1 MIISQKQHIR
11 FLEDEL
17 RAETESFQQ
26 KLATDATYL
35 LREKEELYVAQL
47 LKYEDGEMILKF
59 SNNSGIPRN
68 GDYLYCFTVPI
79 ELRNYRNW
87 GKLTYG
93 DLIKRK
99 GSYSEVI
106 CIWQIA
112 SNDNRYCLVGF
123 RGINK
128 EFAEINK
135 NAVGMILLLGPNKPP
150 FEYLGNLLNIVKHS
164 SGKVEKM
171 LLQDYSGISKA
182 PFLLDNNSN
191 QASFIINQLELQDIL
206 MLQGPPGTGKTF
218 LIADIC
224 KLLLNENKSV
234 LVTALTNRALMELAE
249 KGQLKTFLSEG
260 RIFKTK
266 VSVDENRELPE
277 LVNIKTL
284 SPIPGSLILSTFYI
298 SSGEASQIAGTPP
311 FDYVILDEASQ
322 ALLAM
327 LAGSQQ
333 LGKKCLWIGDLKQMP
348 AVVSL
353 NEDRIENNEQYPLLI
368 EGLRSLS
375 STLIPNYQ
383 LSITRRLTDRAAHYT
398 GLFYNNTLKA
408 FESGLYKFINIAE
421 DIKPYFHHAGGPSL
435 LTARLPSSLQPIS
448 AIKMATKIVAHL
460 IFDNPKV
467 GDDELKVAVL
477 THYTKTTKALQ
488 KAMYQTIGAR
498 KNLQIETV
506 ASVQGMTTDVVVYV
520 IPKSG
525 YAFSLDPKVFN
536 VATSRARL
544 YTIIIADDQILNYPL
559 IDSDVYRYLSLLK
572 DDFSYRFDV
581 YSLNNKS
588 TNIEGQNLL
597 NDTREKI
604 KDLYPGLERVIDL
617 LVDNNIPIDE
627 EGNAS
632 LTDKNDVV
640 IAEAAMLLK
649 DYKIA
654 IDPIDDDSKQI
665 FVRAGYRVISS
676 DKFSVELLKR

>member
-1 MIISQKQHIR
+1 MIISKEQHIR

-17 RAETESFQQ
+17 REETEAFQQ
-26 KLATDATYL
+26 KLSTEASYL
-35 LREKEELYVAQL
+35 LLEKEELYVAQL
-47 LKYEDGEMILKF
+47 LKFDDGEMILKF
-59 SNNSGIPRN
+59 SNSSGIPRN
-68 GDYLYCFTVPI
+68 GDYLYCFTVPQ

-87 GKLTYG
+87 GKMTYG

-106 CIWQIA
+106 CIWQTA
-112 SNDNRYCLVGF
+112 SNDNKYCLVGF
-123 RGINK
+123 RGIDQ
-128 EFAEINK
+128 EFVEINK
-135 NAVGMILLLGPNKPP
+135 NAIGMILLLGPNKPP
-150 FEYLGNLLNIVKHS
+150 FEYLGNLLNIVRHS
-164 SGKVEKM
+164 SGKVEEM
-171 LLQDYSGISKA
+171 LLQDYSETPKA

-191 QASFIINQLELQDIL
+191 QASFILNQLELQDNLI
-206 MLQGPPGTGKTF
+206 LQGPPGTGKTF

-224 KLLLNENKSV
+224 KLLLDDNKSV

-249 KGQLKTFLSEG
+249 KEQLKPFLSEG
-260 RIFKTK
+260 RILKTK
-266 VSVDENRELPE
+266 ISVDENRELPE
-277 LVNIKTL
+277 LVNTKTV

-333 LGKKCLWIGDLKQMP
+333 LGEKCLWIGDLKQMP

-353 NEDRIENNEQYPLLI
+353 NEDRIDDIEQYPLLI

-375 STLIPNYQ
+375 STLIPDYQ

-408 FESGLYKFINIAE
+408 FESGLNKFINIAE
-421 DIKPYFHHAGGPSL
+421 DIKPFFHPEGGPSL
-435 LTARLPSSLQPIS
+435 LIAHLPSSLQPTL
-448 AIKMATKIVAHL
+448 AIQMATKIVAHL

-498 KNLQIETV
+498 KNLQIETI

-520 IPKSG
+520 IPRSG
-525 YAFSLDPKVFN
+525 YAFSLDPKIFN

-544 YTIIIADDQILNYPL
+544 YTIIITDVNILNYQL
-559 IDSDVYRYLSLLK
+559 IDNEVYKYLSLLK
-572 DDFSYRFDV
+572 EDFSFQFDIN
-581 YSLNNKS
+581 SLEHQSKESLRLNS
-588 TNIEGQNLL
+588 MDDPRDNIKQ
-597 NDTREKI
+597 
-604 KDLYPGLERVIDL
+604 LYPGLEKIVDL
-617 LVDNNIPIDE
+617 LMDNNIPVDE
-627 EGNAS
+627 DGNVA
-632 LTDKNDVV
+632 LTDKDDMV
-640 IAEAAMLLK
+640 IAEARMLLK
-649 DYKIA
+649 EYNIA
-654 IDPIDDDSKQI
+654 IDPVDDDSKQI
-665 FVRAGYRVISS
+665 LERAGYKVITS
-676 DKFSVELLKR
+676 DEFSIELLKR

>member
-1 MIISQKQHIR
+1 MIISKEQHIR

-35 LREKEELYVAQL
+35 LLEKEELYVAQL
-47 LKYEDGEMILKF
+47 LKFEDGEMILKF

-68 GDYLYCFTVPI
+68 GDYLYCFTVPL

-106 CIWQIA
+106 CIWQTA
-112 SNDNRYCLVGF
+112 SNDNKYCLVGF
-123 RGINK
+123 RGIDK

-135 NAVGMILLLGPNKPP
+135 NAIGMILLLGPNKPP
-150 FEYLGNLLNIVKHS
+150 FEYLGNLLNIVKHC

-182 PFLLDNNSN
+182 PFLLDSN
-191 QASFIINQLELQDIL
+191 PDQASFIINQLELQDNLI
-206 MLQGPPGTGKTF
+206 LQGPPGTGKTF

-224 KLLLNENKSV
+224 KLLLNDNKSV

-249 KGQLKTFLSEG
+249 KDHLKPFLSEG

-277 LVNIKTL
+277 LVNTKTV

-298 SSGEASQIAGTPP
+298 SSGEASQIGGTPP
-311 FDYVILDEASQ
+311 FDYVILDESSQ

-333 LGKKCLWIGDLKQMP
+333 LGEKCLWIGDLKQMP

-353 NEDRIENNEQYPLLI
+353 NDDKIEDNKQYPLLI

-408 FESGLYKFINIAE
+408 FEGGLYKFINIAE
-421 DIKPYFHHAGGPSL
+421 DIKPYFHHAGGPTL
-435 LTARLPSSLQPIS
+435 LTARLPSSLQPTL
-448 AIKMATKIVAHL
+448 AIQMATKIVAHL
-460 IFDNPKV
+460 IFDNPKM
-467 GDDELKVAVL
+467 GDNELKVAVL

-520 IPKSG
+520 IPKTG

-544 YTIIIADDQILNYPL
+544 YTIIIADDRILQYSLMDN
-559 IDSDVYRYLSLLK
+559 DVYRYLSLLEK
-572 DDFSYRFDV
+572 EFAFRFGV
-581 YSLNNKS
+581 YSLGDESQDSLRLCSSHN
-588 TNIEGQNLL
+588 TRDNIKQ
-597 NDTREKI
+597 
-604 KDLYPGLERVIDL
+604 LYPGLENIIDL
-617 LVDNNIPIDE
+617 LMDNQIPIDE
-627 EGNAS
+627 EGNVA
-632 LTDKNDVV
+632 LTDEDDVV
-640 IAEAAMLLK
+640 IAEARMLFMDK
-649 DYKIA
+649 KIV
-654 IDPIDDDSKQI
+654 IDPLDIESENVFITKGFKI
-665 FVRAGYRVISS
+665 VRSE
-676 DKFSVELLKR
+676 KFDINAFN

>member
-1 MIISQKQHIR
+1 MIISKEQHIR

-35 LREKEELYVAQL
+35 LLEKEELYVAQL
-47 LKYEDGEMILKF
+47 LKFEDGEMILKF

-68 GDYLYCFTVPI
+68 GDYLYCFTVPL

-106 CIWQIA
+106 CIWQTA
-112 SNDNRYCLVGF
+112 SNDNKYCLVGF
-123 RGINK
+123 RGIDK

-135 NAVGMILLLGPNKPP
+135 NAIGMILLLGPNKPP
-150 FEYLGNLLNIVKHS
+150 FEYLGNLLNIVKHC

-182 PFLLDNNSN
+182 PFLLDSN
-191 QASFIINQLELQDIL
+191 PDQASFIINQLELQDNLI
-206 MLQGPPGTGKTF
+206 LQGPPGTGKTF

-249 KGQLKTFLSEG
+249 KDHLKPFLSEG

-277 LVNIKTL
+277 LVYTKTV
-284 SPIPGSLILSTFYI
+284 SPIPGSLVLSTFYI
-298 SSGEASQIAGTPP
+298 SSGEASQIGGTPP
-311 FDYVILDEASQ
+311 FDYVILDESSQ

-333 LGKKCLWIGDLKQMP
+333 LGEKCLWIGDLKQMP

-353 NEDRIENNEQYPLLI
+353 NEDRIEDNKQYPLLI

-408 FESGLYKFINIAE
+408 FEGGLYKFINIAE
-421 DIKPYFHHAGGPSL
+421 DIKPYFHHAGGPTL
-435 LTARLPSSLQPIS
+435 LTARLPSSLQPTL
-448 AIKMATKIVAHL
+448 AIQMATKIVAHL

-467 GDDELKVAVL
+467 GDNELKVAVL

-544 YTIIIADDQILNYPL
+544 YTIIIADDRILQYPL
-559 IDSDVYRYLSLLK
+559 MDNDVYRYLSLLEK
-572 DDFSYRFDV
+572 EFAFRFGV
-581 YSLNNKS
+581 YSLGDESQDQLRLCSSHN
-588 TNIEGQNLL
+588 TRDNIKQ
-597 NDTREKI
+597 
-604 KDLYPGLERVIDL
+604 LYPGLENIIDL
-617 LVDNNIPIDE
+617 LMDNQIPIDE
-627 EGNAS
+627 EGNVA
-632 LTDKNDVV
+632 LTDEDDVV
-640 IAEAAMLLK
+640 IAEARMLFMDK
-649 DYKIA
+649 KIA
-654 IDPIDDDSKQI
+654 IDPLDKESENVFITKGFKI
-665 FVRAGYRVISS
+665 VRSEEFDINA
-676 DKFSVELLKR
+676 FN

>member
-1 MIISQKQHIR
+1 MIISKEQHIR

-35 LREKEELYVAQL
+35 LLEKEELYVAQL
-47 LKYEDGEMILKF
+47 LKFEDGEMILKF

-68 GDYLYCFTVPI
+68 GDYLYCFTVPL

-106 CIWQIA
+106 CIWQTA
-112 SNDNRYCLVGF
+112 SNDNKYCLVGF
-123 RGINK
+123 RGIDK

-135 NAVGMILLLGPNKPP
+135 NAIGMILLLGPNKPP
-150 FEYLGNLLNIVKHS
+150 FEYLGNLLNIVKHC

-182 PFLLDNNSN
+182 PFLLDSN
-191 QASFIINQLELQDIL
+191 PDQASFIINQLELQDNLI
-206 MLQGPPGTGKTF
+206 LQGPPGTGKTF

-249 KGQLKTFLSEG
+249 KDHLKPFLSEG

-277 LVNIKTL
+277 LVNTKTV

-298 SSGEASQIAGTPP
+298 SSGEASQIGGTPP
-311 FDYVILDEASQ
+311 FDYVILDESSQ

-333 LGKKCLWIGDLKQMP
+333 LGEKCLWIGDLKQMP

-353 NEDRIENNEQYPLLI
+353 NEDRIEDNKQYPLLI

-408 FESGLYKFINIAE
+408 FEGGLYKFINIAE
-421 DIKPYFHHAGGPSL
+421 DIKPYFHHAGGPTL
-435 LTARLPSSLQPIS
+435 LTARLPSSLQPTL
-448 AIKMATKIVAHL
+448 AIQMATKIVAHL

-467 GDDELKVAVL
+467 GDNELKVAVL

-544 YTIIIADDQILNYPL
+544 YTIIIADERILQYPL
-559 IDSDVYRYLSLLK
+559 MDNDVYRYLSLLEK
-572 DDFSYRFDV
+572 EFAFRFGV
-581 YSLNNKS
+581 YSLGDESQDSLRLCSSHN
-588 TNIEGQNLL
+588 TRDNIKQ
-597 NDTREKI
+597 
-604 KDLYPGLERVIDL
+604 LYPGLENIIDL
-617 LVDNNIPIDE
+617 LMDNQIPIDE
-627 EGNAS
+627 EGNVA
-632 LTDKNDVV
+632 LTDEDDVV
-640 IAEAAMLLK
+640 IAEARMLFMDK
-649 DYKIA
+649 KIA
-654 IDPIDDDSKQI
+654 IDPLDKESENVFITKGFKI
-665 FVRAGYRVISS
+665 VRSEEFDINA
-676 DKFSVELLKR
+676 FN

>member
-1 MIISQKQHIR
+1 MIISKEQHIR

-35 LREKEELYVAQL
+35 LLEKEELYVAQL
-47 LKYEDGEMILKF
+47 LKFEDGEMILKF

-68 GDYLYCFTVPI
+68 GDYLYCFTVPL

-106 CIWQIA
+106 CIWQTA
-112 SNDNRYCLVGF
+112 SNDNKYCLVGF
-123 RGINK
+123 RGIDK

-135 NAVGMILLLGPNKPP
+135 NAIGMILLLGPNKPP
-150 FEYLGNLLNIVKHS
+150 FEYLGNLLNIVKHC

-182 PFLLDNNSN
+182 PFLLDSN
-191 QASFIINQLELQDIL
+191 PDQASFIINQLELQDNLI
-206 MLQGPPGTGKTF
+206 LQGPPGTGKTF

-249 KGQLKTFLSEG
+249 KDHLKPFLSEG

-277 LVNIKTL
+277 LVNTKTV

-298 SSGEASQIAGTPP
+298 SSGEASQIGGTPP
-311 FDYVILDEASQ
+311 FDYVILDESSQ

-333 LGKKCLWIGDLKQMP
+333 LGEKCLWIGDLKQMP

-353 NEDRIENNEQYPLLI
+353 NEDRIEDNKQYPLLI

-383 LSITRRLTDRAAHYT
+383 LSITRRLTDRAARYT

-408 FESGLYKFINIAE
+408 FEDGLYKFINIAE
-421 DIKPYFHHAGGPSL
+421 DIKPYFHHAGGPTL
-435 LTARLPSSLQPIS
+435 LTARLPSSLQPTL
-448 AIKMATKIVAHL
+448 AIQMATKIVAHL
-460 IFDNPKV
+460 IFDNPKM
-467 GDDELKVAVL
+467 GDNELKVAVL

-544 YTIIIADDQILNYPL
+544 YTIIIADDRILQYPL
-559 IDSDVYRYLSLLK
+559 MDNDVYRYLSLLEK
-572 DDFSYRFDV
+572 EFAFRFGV
-581 YSLNNKS
+581 YSLGDESQDQLKLCSSHN
-588 TNIEGQNLL
+588 TRDNIKQ
-597 NDTREKI
+597 
-604 KDLYPGLERVIDL
+604 LYPGLENIIDL
-617 LVDNNIPIDE
+617 LMDNQIPIDE
-627 EGNAS
+627 EGNVA
-632 LTDKNDVV
+632 LTDEDDVV
-640 IAEAAMLLK
+640 IAEARMLFMDK
-649 DYKIA
+649 KIA
-654 IDPIDDDSKQI
+654 IDPLDKESENVFITKGFKI
-665 FVRAGYRVISS
+665 VRSEEFDINA
-676 DKFSVELLKR
+676 FN

>member
-1 MIISQKQHIR
+1 MIISKEQHIR
-11 FLEDEL
+11 FLEDES
-17 RAETESFQQ
+17 RAETEAFQQ
-26 KLATDATYL
+26 KLSTEASYL
-35 LREKEELYVAQL
+35 LLEKEELYVAQL
-47 LKYEDGEMILKF
+47 LKFDDGEMILKF
-59 SNNSGIPRN
+59 SNSSGIPRN
-68 GDYLYCFTVPI
+68 GDYLYCFTAPQ

-87 GKLTYG
+87 GKMTYG

-106 CIWQIA
+106 CIWQTA
-112 SNDNRYCLVGF
+112 SNDKKYCLVGF
-123 RGINK
+123 RGIDQ
-128 EFAEINK
+128 EFVEINK
-135 NAVGMILLLGPNKPP
+135 NAIGMIILLGPNKPP

-164 SGKVEKM
+164 SGKVERM
-171 LLQDYSGISKA
+171 LLQDYSGTSKT

-191 QASFIINQLELQDIL
+191 HASFILNQLKLQDNLI
-206 MLQGPPGTGKTF
+206 LQGPPGTGKTF

-224 KLLLNENKSV
+224 KLLLNDNKSV

-249 KGQLKTFLSEG
+249 KEQLKPFLSEG

-277 LVNIKTL
+277 LVNTKTV

-327 LAGSQQ
+327 LAGSHQ
-333 LGKKCLWIGDLKQMP
+333 LGEKCLWIGDLKQMP

-353 NEDRIENNEQYPLLI
+353 NEDRIDDIEQYPLLI

-375 STLIPNYQ
+375 STLIPDYQ

-421 DIKPYFHHAGGPSL
+421 DIKPFFHKMGGPTL
-435 LTARLPSSLQPIS
+435 LTARLPSSLQPTL
-448 AIKMATKIVAHL
+448 APPLATKIVAHL

-467 GDDELKVAVL
+467 GNEELKVAVL

-498 KNLQIETV
+498 KNLQIETI

-520 IPKSG
+520 IPRSG
-525 YAFSLDPKVFN
+525 YAFSLDSKIFN

-544 YTIIIADDQILNYPL
+544 YTIIIADENILNYKF
-559 IDSDVYRYLSLLK
+559 IDNEVYKYLSLLK
-572 DDFSYRFDV
+572 EDFSFQFDIN
-581 YSLNNKS
+581 SLEHKS
-588 TNIEGQNLL
+588 KELSRLNSMDDSRDNIKQ
-597 NDTREKI
+597 
-604 KDLYPGLERVIDL
+604 LYPGLEKIVDL
-617 LVDNNIPIDE
+617 LMDSNIPVDE
-627 EGNAS
+627 EGNVA
-632 LTDKNDVV
+632 LTDKDDMV
-640 IAEAAMLLK
+640 IAEAAMLLRE
-649 DYKIA
+649 YHIA
-654 IDPIDDDSKQI
+654 IDPVDNESKKI
-665 FVRAGYRVISS
+665 LERAGYRVISS
-676 DKFSVELLKR
+676 HEFSIDLLKQ

>member
-1 MIISQKQHIR
+1 MIISKEQHIR
-11 FLEDEL
+11 FQEDEL

-35 LREKEELYVAQL
+35 LLEKEELYVAQL
-47 LKYEDGEMILKF
+47 LKFEDGEMILKF

-68 GDYLYCFTVPI
+68 GDYLYCFTVPL

-106 CIWQIA
+106 CIWQTA
-112 SNDNRYCLVGF
+112 SNDNKYCLVGF
-123 RGINK
+123 RGIDK

-135 NAVGMILLLGPNKPP
+135 NAIGMILLLGPNKPP
-150 FEYLGNLLNIVKHS
+150 FEYLGNLLNIVKHC

-182 PFLLDNNSN
+182 PFLLDSN
-191 QASFIINQLELQDIL
+191 PDQASFIINQLELQDNLI
-206 MLQGPPGTGKTF
+206 LQGPPGTGKTF

-249 KGQLKTFLSEG
+249 KDHLKPFLSEG

-266 VSVDENRELPE
+266 VSVDENRELLE
-277 LVNIKTL
+277 LVNTKTV

-298 SSGEASQIAGTPP
+298 SSGEASQRGSTPP
-311 FDYVILDEASQ
+311 FDYVILDESSQ

-333 LGKKCLWIGDLKQMP
+333 LGEKCLWIGDLKQMP
-348 AVVSL
+348 AVVSI
-353 NEDRIENNEQYPLLI
+353 NEDRIEDNKQYPLLI

-383 LSITRRLTDRAAHYT
+383 LSITRRLTDRAARYT

-408 FESGLYKFINIAE
+408 FEDGLYKFINIAE
-421 DIKPYFHHAGGPSL
+421 DIKPYFHYAGGPTL
-435 LTARLPSSLQPIS
+435 LTARLPSSLQPTL
-448 AIKMATKIVAHL
+448 AIQMATKIVAHL
-460 IFDNPKV
+460 IFDNPKM
-467 GDDELKVAVL
+467 GDNELKVAVL

-544 YTIIIADDQILNYPL
+544 YTIIIADDRILQYPL
-559 IDSDVYRYLSLLK
+559 MDNDVYRYLSLLEK
-572 DDFSYRFDV
+572 EFAFRFGV
-581 YSLNNKS
+581 YSLGDESQDQLKLCSSHN
-588 TNIEGQNLL
+588 TRDNIKQ
-597 NDTREKI
+597 
-604 KDLYPGLERVIDL
+604 LYPGLENIIDL
-617 LVDNNIPIDE
+617 LMDNQIPIDE
-627 EGNAS
+627 EGNVA
-632 LTDKNDVV
+632 LTDEDDVV
-640 IAEAAMLLK
+640 IAEARMLFMDK
-649 DYKIA
+649 KIA
-654 IDPIDDDSKQI
+654 IDPLDKESENVFITKGFKI
-665 FVRAGYRVISS
+665 VRSEEFDINA
-676 DKFSVELLKR
+676 FN

>member
-1 MIISQKQHIR
+1 MIISKEQHIR

-17 RAETESFQQ
+17 REETEAFQQ
-26 KLATDATYL
+26 KLSTEASYL
-35 LREKEELYVAQL
+35 LLEKEELYVAQL
-47 LKYEDGEMILKF
+47 LKFDDGEMILKF
-59 SNNSGIPRN
+59 SNSSGIPRN
-68 GDYLYCFTVPI
+68 GDYLYCFTVPQ

-87 GKLTYG
+87 GKMTYG
-93 DLIKRK
+93 DLIKHK

-106 CIWQIA
+106 CIWQTA
-112 SNDNRYCLVGF
+112 SNDNKYCLVGF
-123 RGINK
+123 RGIDQ
-128 EFAEINK
+128 EFVEINK
-135 NAVGMILLLGPNKPP
+135 NAIGMILLLGPNKPP
-150 FEYLGNLLNIVKHS
+150 FEYLGNLLNIVRHS

-171 LLQDYSGISKA
+171 LLQDYSETPKA

-191 QASFIINQLELQDIL
+191 LASFILNQLELQDNLI
-206 MLQGPPGTGKTF
+206 LQGPPGTGKTF

-224 KLLLNENKSV
+224 KLLLDDNKSV

-249 KGQLKTFLSEG
+249 KEQLKPFLSEG

-277 LVNIKTL
+277 LVNSKTI

-333 LGKKCLWIGDLKQMP
+333 LGEKCLWIGDLKQMP

-353 NEDRIENNEQYPLLI
+353 NEDKIENIEQYPLLI

-375 STLIPNYQ
+375 STLIPDYQ

-408 FESGLYKFINIAE
+408 FENSLYKFINIAE
-421 DIKPYFHHAGGPSL
+421 DIKPYFHHAGGPTL
-435 LTARLPSSLQPIS
+435 LTARLPSSLQPTL
-448 AIKMATKIVAHL
+448 AIQMATKIVAHL

-498 KNLQIETV
+498 KNLQIETI

-520 IPKSG
+520 IPRSG
-525 YAFSLDPKVFN
+525 YAFSLDPKIFN

-544 YTIIIADDQILNYPL
+544 YTIIIADDNILNYQL
-559 IDSDVYRYLSLLK
+559 IDNEVYKYLSILK
-572 DDFSYRFDV
+572 DDFSFQFDIN
-581 YSLNNKS
+581 SLEHKS
-588 TNIEGQNLL
+588 KESLRLNSMDNPRDNIKQ
-597 NDTREKI
+597 
-604 KDLYPGLERVIDL
+604 LYPGLEKIVDL
-617 LVDNNIPIDE
+617 LMDNNIPVDE
-627 EGNAS
+627 EGNVS
-632 LTDKNDVV
+632 LTDKDDMV
-640 IAEAAMLLK
+640 IAEAKMLLQE
-649 DYKIA
+649 YRIA
-654 IDPIDDDSKQI
+654 IDPVDDDSKQI
-665 FVRAGYRVISS
+665 FERAGYKVISS
-676 DKFSVELLKR
+676 DEFNVELLKQ

>member
-1 MIISQKQHIR
+1 MIISKEQHIR

-35 LREKEELYVAQL
+35 LLEKEELYVAQL
-47 LKYEDGEMILKF
+47 LKFEDGEMILKF

-68 GDYLYCFTVPI
+68 GDYLYCFTVPL

-106 CIWQIA
+106 CIWQTA
-112 SNDNRYCLVGF
+112 SNDNKYCLVGF
-123 RGINK
+123 RGIDK

-135 NAVGMILLLGPNKPP
+135 NAIGMILLLGPNKPP
-150 FEYLGNLLNIVKHS
+150 FEYLGNLLNIVKHC

-182 PFLLDNNSN
+182 PFLLDSN
-191 QASFIINQLELQDIL
+191 PDQASFIINQLELQDNLI
-206 MLQGPPGTGKTF
+206 LQGPPGTGKTF

-249 KGQLKTFLSEG
+249 KDHLKPFLSEG

-277 LVNIKTL
+277 LVNTKTV

-298 SSGEASQIAGTPP
+298 SSGEASQIGGTPP
-311 FDYVILDEASQ
+311 FDYVILDESSQ

-333 LGKKCLWIGDLKQMP
+333 LGEKCLWIGDLKQMP

-353 NEDRIENNEQYPLLI
+353 NEDRIEDNKQYPLLI

-408 FESGLYKFINIAE
+408 FEGGLYKFINIAE
-421 DIKPYFHHAGGPSL
+421 DIKPYFHHAGGPTL
-435 LTARLPSSLQPIS
+435 LTARLPSSLQPTL
-448 AIKMATKIVAHL
+448 AIQMATKIVAHL

-467 GDDELKVAVL
+467 GDNELKVAVL

-544 YTIIIADDQILNYPL
+544 YTIIIADDRILQYPL
-559 IDSDVYRYLSLLK
+559 MDNDVYRYLSLLEK
-572 DDFSYRFDV
+572 EFAFRFGV
-581 YSLNNKS
+581 YSLGDESQDQLRLCSSHN
-588 TNIEGQNLL
+588 TRDNIKQ
-597 NDTREKI
+597 
-604 KDLYPGLERVIDL
+604 LYPGLENIIDL
-617 LVDNNIPIDE
+617 LMDNQIPIDE
-627 EGNAS
+627 EGNVA
-632 LTDKNDVV
+632 LTDEDDVV
-640 IAEAAMLLK
+640 IAEARMLFMDK
-649 DYKIA
+649 KIA
-654 IDPIDDDSKQI
+654 IDPLDKESENVFITKGFKI
-665 FVRAGYRVISS
+665 VRSEEFDINA
-676 DKFSVELLKR
+676 FN

>member
-1 MIISQKQHIR
+1 MIISKEQHIR

-35 LREKEELYVAQL
+35 LLEKEELYLAQL
-47 LKYEDGEMILKF
+47 LKFEDGEMILKF

-68 GDYLYCFTVPI
+68 GDYLYCFTVPL

-106 CIWQIA
+106 CIWQTA
-112 SNDNRYCLVGF
+112 SNDNKYCLVGF
-123 RGINK
+123 RGIDK

-135 NAVGMILLLGPNKPP
+135 NAIGMILLLGPNKPP
-150 FEYLGNLLNIVKHS
+150 FEYLGNLLNIVKHC

-182 PFLLDNNSN
+182 PFLLDSN
-191 QASFIINQLELQDIL
+191 PDQASFIINQLELQDNLI
-206 MLQGPPGTGKTF
+206 LQGPPGTGKTF

-249 KGQLKTFLSEG
+249 KDHLKPFLSEG

-277 LVNIKTL
+277 LVNTKTV

-298 SSGEASQIAGTPP
+298 SSGEASQIGGTPP
-311 FDYVILDEASQ
+311 FDYVILDESSQ

-333 LGKKCLWIGDLKQMP
+333 LGEKCLWIGDLKQMP

-353 NEDRIENNEQYPLLI
+353 NEDRIEDNKQYPLLI

-408 FESGLYKFINIAE
+408 FEGGLYKFINIAE
-421 DIKPYFHHAGGPSL
+421 DIKPYFHHAGGPTL
-435 LTARLPSSLQPIS
+435 LTARLPSSLQPTL
-448 AIKMATKIVAHL
+448 AIQMATKIVAHL

-467 GDDELKVAVL
+467 GDNELKVAVL

-544 YTIIIADDQILNYPL
+544 YTIIIADDRILQYPL
-559 IDSDVYRYLSLLK
+559 MDNDVYRYLSLLEK
-572 DDFSYRFDV
+572 EFAFRFGV
-581 YSLNNKS
+581 YSLGDESQDQLRLCPSHN
-588 TNIEGQNLL
+588 TRDNIKQ
-597 NDTREKI
+597 
-604 KDLYPGLERVIDL
+604 LYPGFENIIDL
-617 LVDNNIPIDE
+617 LMDNQIPIDE
-627 EGNAS
+627 EGNVA
-632 LTDKNDVV
+632 LTDEDDVV
-640 IAEAAMLLK
+640 IAEARMLFMDK
-649 DYKIA
+649 KIA
-654 IDPIDDDSKQI
+654 IDPLDKESENVFITKGFKI
-665 FVRAGYRVISS
+665 VRSEEFDINA
-676 DKFSVELLKR
+676 FN

>member
-1 MIISQKQHIR
+1 MIISKEQHIR

-35 LREKEELYVAQL
+35 LLEKEELYVAQL
-47 LKYEDGEMILKF
+47 LKFEDGEMILKF

-68 GDYLYCFTVPI
+68 GDYLYCFTVPL

-106 CIWQIA
+106 CIWQTA
-112 SNDNRYCLVGF
+112 SNDNKYCLVGF
-123 RGINK
+123 RGIDK

-135 NAVGMILLLGPNKPP
+135 NAIGMILLLGPNKPP
-150 FEYLGNLLNIVKHS
+150 FEYLGNLLNIVKYC

-182 PFLLDNNSN
+182 PFLLDSN
-191 QASFIINQLELQDIL
+191 PDQASFIINQLELQDNLI
-206 MLQGPPGTGKTF
+206 LQGPPGTGKTF

-249 KGQLKTFLSEG
+249 KDHLKPFLSEG

-277 LVNIKTL
+277 LVNTKTV

-298 SSGEASQIAGTPP
+298 SSGEASQIGGTPP
-311 FDYVILDEASQ
+311 FDYVILDESSQ

-333 LGKKCLWIGDLKQMP
+333 LGEKCLWIGDLKQMP

-353 NEDRIENNEQYPLLI
+353 NEDRIDSIEQYPLLI

-383 LSITRRLTDRAAHYT
+383 LSITRRLTDRAARYT

-408 FESGLYKFINIAE
+408 FEDGLYKFINIAE
-421 DIKPYFHHAGGPSL
+421 DIKPYFHHAGGPTL
-435 LTARLPSSLQPIS
+435 LTARLPSSLQPTL
-448 AIKMATKIVAHL
+448 AIQMATKIVAHL
-460 IFDNPKV
+460 IFDNPKM
-467 GDDELKVAVL
+467 GDNELKVAVL

-544 YTIIIADDQILNYPL
+544 YTIIIADDRILQYPL
-559 IDSDVYRYLSLLK
+559 MDNDVYRYLSLLEK
-572 DDFSYRFDV
+572 EFAFRFGV
-581 YSLNNKS
+581 YSLGDESQDQLKLCSSHN
-588 TNIEGQNLL
+588 TRDNIKQ
-597 NDTREKI
+597 
-604 KDLYPGLERVIDL
+604 LYPGLENIIDL
-617 LVDNNIPIDE
+617 LMDNQIPIDE
-627 EGNAS
+627 EGNVA
-632 LTDKNDVV
+632 LTDEDDVV
-640 IAEAAMLLK
+640 IAEARMLFMDK
-649 DYKIA
+649 KIA
-654 IDPIDDDSKQI
+654 IDPLDKESENVFITKGFKI
-665 FVRAGYRVISS
+665 VRSEEFDINA
-676 DKFSVELLKR
+676 FN

>member
-1 MIISQKQHIR
+1 MIISKEQHIR

-35 LREKEELYVAQL
+35 LLEKEELYVAQL
-47 LKYEDGEMILKF
+47 LKFEDGEMILKF

-68 GDYLYCFTVPI
+68 GDYLYCFTVPL

-93 DLIKRK
+93 DLIKCK

-106 CIWQIA
+106 CIWQTA
-112 SNDNRYCLVGF
+112 SNDNKYCLVGF
-123 RGINK
+123 RGIDK

-135 NAVGMILLLGPNKPP
+135 NAIGMILLLGPNKPP
-150 FEYLGNLLNIVKHS
+150 FEYLGNLLNIVKHC

-182 PFLLDNNSN
+182 PFLLDSN
-191 QASFIINQLELQDIL
+191 PDQASFIINQLELQDNLI
-206 MLQGPPGTGKTF
+206 LQGPPGTGKTF

-249 KGQLKTFLSEG
+249 KDHLKPFLSEG

-277 LVNIKTL
+277 LVNTKTV
-284 SPIPGSLILSTFYI
+284 SPISGSLILSTFYI
-298 SSGEASQIAGTPP
+298 SSGEASQIGGTPP
-311 FDYVILDEASQ
+311 FDYVILDESSQ

-333 LGKKCLWIGDLKQMP
+333 LGEKCLWIGDLKQMP

-353 NEDRIENNEQYPLLI
+353 NEDRIEDNKQYPLLI

-383 LSITRRLTDRAAHYT
+383 LSITRRLTDRAARYT

-408 FESGLYKFINIAE
+408 FEDGLYKFINIAE
-421 DIKPYFHHAGGPSL
+421 DIKPYFHNAGGPTL
-435 LTARLPSSLQPIS
+435 LTARLPSSLQPTL
-448 AIKMATKIVAHL
+448 AIQMATKIVAHL
-460 IFDNPKV
+460 IFDNPKM
-467 GDDELKVAVL
+467 GDNELKVAVL

-544 YTIIIADDQILNYPL
+544 YTIIIADDRILQYPL
-559 IDSDVYRYLSLLK
+559 MDNDVYRYLSLLEK
-572 DDFSYRFDV
+572 EFAFRFGV
-581 YSLNNKS
+581 YSLGDESQDQLKLCSSHN
-588 TNIEGQNLL
+588 TRDNIKQ
-597 NDTREKI
+597 
-604 KDLYPGLERVIDL
+604 LYPGLENIIDL
-617 LVDNNIPIDE
+617 LMDNQIPIDE
-627 EGNAS
+627 EGNVA
-632 LTDKNDVV
+632 LTDEDDVV
-640 IAEAAMLLK
+640 IAEARMLFMDK
-649 DYKIA
+649 KIA
-654 IDPIDDDSKQI
+654 IDPLDKESENVFITNGFKI
-665 FVRAGYRVISS
+665 VRSEEFDINA
-676 DKFSVELLKR
+676 FN

>member
-1 MIISQKQHIR
+1 MIISKEQHIR

-35 LREKEELYVAQL
+35 LLEKEELYVAQL
-47 LKYEDGEMILKF
+47 LKFEDGEMILKF

-68 GDYLYCFTVPI
+68 GDYLYCFTVPL

-106 CIWQIA
+106 CIWQTA
-112 SNDNRYCLVGF
+112 SNDNKYCLVGF
-123 RGINK
+123 RGIDK

-135 NAVGMILLLGPNKPP
+135 NAIGMILLLGPNKPP
-150 FEYLGNLLNIVKHS
+150 FEYLGNLLNIVKHC

-182 PFLLDNNSN
+182 PFLLDSN
-191 QASFIINQLELQDIL
+191 PDQASFIINQLELQDNLI
-206 MLQGPPGTGKTF
+206 LQGPPGTGKTF

-249 KGQLKTFLSEG
+249 KDHLKPFLSEG

-277 LVNIKTL
+277 LVNTKTV

-298 SSGEASQIAGTPP
+298 SSGEASQIGGTPP
-311 FDYVILDEASQ
+311 FDYVILDESSQ

-333 LGKKCLWIGDLKQMP
+333 LGEKCLWIGDLKQMP

-353 NEDRIENNEQYPLLI
+353 NEDRIEDNKQYPLLI

-408 FESGLYKFINIAE
+408 FEGGLYKFINIAE
-421 DIKPYFHHAGGPSL
+421 DIKPYFHHAGGPTL
-435 LTARLPSSLQPIS
+435 LTASLPSSLQPTL
-448 AIKMATKIVAHL
+448 AIQMATKIVAHL
-460 IFDNPKV
+460 IFDNPKM
-467 GDDELKVAVL
+467 GDNELKVAVL
-477 THYTKTTKALQ
+477 THYTKTTKE
-488 KAMYQTIGAR
+488 IG
-498 KNLQIETV
+498 
-506 ASVQGMTTDVVVYV
+506 
-520 IPKSG
+520 
-525 YAFSLDPKVFN
+525 
-536 VATSRARL
+536 RAH
-544 YTIIIADDQILNYPL
+544 
-559 IDSDVYRYLSLLK
+559 V
-572 DDFSYRFDV
+572 
-581 YSLNNKS
+581 
-588 TNIEGQNLL
+588 
-597 NDTREKI
+597 
-604 KDLYPGLERVIDL
+604 
-617 LVDNNIPIDE
+617 
-627 EGNAS
+627 
-632 LTDKNDVV
+632 
-640 IAEAAMLLK
+640 
-649 DYKIA
+649 
-654 IDPIDDDSKQI
+654 
-665 FVRAGYRVISS
+665 
-676 DKFSVELLKR
+676 

>member
-1 MIISQKQHIR
+1 MIISKEQHIR

-35 LREKEELYVAQL
+35 LLEKEELYVAQL
-47 LKYEDGEMILKF
+47 LKFEDGEMILKF

-68 GDYLYCFTVPI
+68 GDYLYCFTVPL

-106 CIWQIA
+106 CIWQTA
-112 SNDNRYCLVGF
+112 SNDNKYCLVGF
-123 RGINK
+123 RGIDK

-135 NAVGMILLLGPNKPP
+135 NAMGMILLLGPNKPP
-150 FEYLGNLLNIVKHS
+150 FEYLGNLLNIVKHC

-182 PFLLDNNSN
+182 PFLLDSN
-191 QASFIINQLELQDIL
+191 PDQASFIINQLELQDNLI
-206 MLQGPPGTGKTF
+206 LQGPPGTGKTF

-249 KGQLKTFLSEG
+249 KDHLKPFLSEG

-277 LVNIKTL
+277 LVNTKTV

-298 SSGEASQIAGTPP
+298 SSGEASQIGGTPP
-311 FDYVILDEASQ
+311 FDYVILDESSQ

-333 LGKKCLWIGDLKQMP
+333 LGEKCLWIGDLKQMP

-353 NEDRIENNEQYPLLI
+353 NEDRIEDNKQYPLLI

-408 FESGLYKFINIAE
+408 FEGGLYKFINIAE
-421 DIKPYFHHAGGPSL
+421 DIKPYFHHAGGPTL
-435 LTARLPSSLQPIS
+435 LTARLPSSLQPTL
-448 AIKMATKIVAHL
+448 AIQMATKIVAHL

-467 GDDELKVAVL
+467 GDNELKVAVL

-544 YTIIIADDQILNYPL
+544 YTIIIADERILQYSLMDN
-559 IDSDVYRYLSLLK
+559 DVYRYLSLLEK
-572 DDFSYRFDV
+572 EFAFRFGV
-581 YSLNNKS
+581 YSLGDESQDSLRLCSSHN
-588 TNIEGQNLL
+588 TRDNIKQ
-597 NDTREKI
+597 
-604 KDLYPGLERVIDL
+604 LYPGLENIIDL
-617 LVDNNIPIDE
+617 LMDNQIPIDE
-627 EGNAS
+627 EGNVA
-632 LTDKNDVV
+632 LTDEDDVV
-640 IAEAAMLLK
+640 IAEARMLFMDK
-649 DYKIA
+649 KIA
-654 IDPIDDDSKQI
+654 IDPLDKESENVFITKGFKI
-665 FVRAGYRVISS
+665 VRSEEFDINA
-676 DKFSVELLKR
+676 FN

>member
-1 MIISQKQHIR
+1 MIISKEQHIR

-35 LREKEELYVAQL
+35 LLEKEELYVAQL
-47 LKYEDGEMILKF
+47 LKFEDGEMILKF

-68 GDYLYCFTVPI
+68 GDYLYCFTVPL

-106 CIWQIA
+106 CIWQTA
-112 SNDNRYCLVGF
+112 SNDNKYCLVGF
-123 RGINK
+123 RGIDK

-135 NAVGMILLLGPNKPP
+135 NAIGMILLLGPNKPP
-150 FEYLGNLLNIVKHS
+150 FEYLGNLLNIVKHC

-182 PFLLDNNSN
+182 PFLLDSN
-191 QASFIINQLELQDIL
+191 PDQASFIINQLELQDNLI
-206 MLQGPPGTGKTF
+206 LQGPPGTGKTF

-249 KGQLKTFLSEG
+249 KDHLKPFLSEG

-266 VSVDENRELPE
+266 VSVDEMPE
-277 LVNIKTL
+277 LVNTKTV

-298 SSGEASQIAGTPP
+298 SSGEASQIGGTPP
-311 FDYVILDEASQ
+311 FDYVILDESSQ

-333 LGKKCLWIGDLKQMP
+333 LGEKCLWIGDLKQMP

-353 NEDRIENNEQYPLLI
+353 NEDRIEDNKQYPLLI

-383 LSITRRLTDRAAHYT
+383 LSITRRLTDRAARYT

-408 FESGLYKFINIAE
+408 FEDGLYKFINIAE
-421 DIKPYFHHAGGPSL
+421 DIKPYFHHAGGPTL
-435 LTARLPSSLQPIS
+435 LTARLPSSLQPTL
-448 AIKMATKIVAHL
+448 AIQMATKIVAHL
-460 IFDNPKV
+460 IFDNPKM
-467 GDDELKVAVL
+467 GDNELKVAVL

-544 YTIIIADDQILNYPL
+544 YTIIIADDRILQYPL
-559 IDSDVYRYLSLLK
+559 MDNDVYRYLSLLEK
-572 DDFSYRFDV
+572 EFAFRFGV
-581 YSLNNKS
+581 YSLGDESQDQLKLCSSHN
-588 TNIEGQNLL
+588 TRDNIKQ
-597 NDTREKI
+597 
-604 KDLYPGLERVIDL
+604 LYPGLENIIDL
-617 LVDNNIPIDE
+617 LMDNQIPIDE
-627 EGNAS
+627 EGNVA
-632 LTDKNDVV
+632 LTDEDDVV
-640 IAEAAMLLK
+640 IAEARMLFMDK
-649 DYKIA
+649 KIA
-654 IDPIDDDSKQI
+654 IDPLDKESENVFITKGFKI
-665 FVRAGYRVISS
+665 VRSEEFDINA
-676 DKFSVELLKR
+676 FN